1 MKLLRDFLRI
11 RTSDRSLSGGRRD
24 VSRRTWTIT
33 VPKPLPNHSQ
43 DNVVDLRRHA
53 DQAHDRPSS
62 RQEHDAPK
70 SRGHLQLVS
79 SHG

>member
-1 MKLLRDFLRI
+1 MKLLRDFFRI
-11 RTSDRSLSGGRRD
+11 RTSDRSPLSGRD

-33 VPKPLPNHSQ
+33 VPKPLPNHAH

-53 DQAHDRPSS
+53 DHAHGRASS
-62 RQEHDAPK
+62 RQENDSPK